1 MSPALIID
9 GILLILLCVTLFIG
23 IRLSRQFAE
32 IRSDQNRMIELVG
45 NLNVASAR
53 AEKAVASMKQ
63 AAVDTGENLQGQI
76 GQGQAL
82 CEELEIMIE
91 AGDSLAERLQVIAES
106 SRKAVGQSPQGQK
119 KHDQKK
125 PAPAKGAGA
134 TKDAA
139 GEDEPRSRAER
150 ELVEALKSR
159 NDKG

>member
-9 GILLILLCVTLFIG
+9 GILLILLGVTLFIG

-32 IRSDQNRMIELVG
+32 IRNDQNRMMELVG
-45 NLNVASAR
+45 HLNTASAR
-53 AEKAVASMKQ
+53 AEKAVQSMKQ
-63 AAVDTGENLQGQI
+63 TAMDTGENLQGRV

-91 AGDSLAERLQVIAES
+91 AGDSLAERLQVIAEN
-106 SRKAVGQSPQGQK
+106 SRKAVGQSPQASK
-119 KHDQKK
+119 KSAPSSNRESKK
-125 PAPAKGAGA
+125 ETAKDSAG
-134 TKDAA
+134 
-139 GEDEPRSRAER
+139 GDEPRSRAER